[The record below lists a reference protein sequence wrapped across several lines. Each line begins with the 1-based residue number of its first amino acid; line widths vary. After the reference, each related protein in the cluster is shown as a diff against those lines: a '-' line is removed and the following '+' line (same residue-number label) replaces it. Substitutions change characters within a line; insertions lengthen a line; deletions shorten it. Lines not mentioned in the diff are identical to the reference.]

1 MVPDKTYCIPKNFTC
16 KYCQQKILA
25 KYKTLVFRMRSV
37 KREALDLV
45 GNYFHRC
52 KTEKVENKNEFANL
66 LDQNTV
72 SDSESTF
79 SSFSDCGETDEGM
92 PVQQYSFREELAQWA
107 IMENIGNSS
116 VNSLLKI
123 LRKLAP
129 LCKLPAE
136 NT

>member
-52 KTEKVENKNEFANL
+52 KTEKVENEDEFEDL
-66 LDQNTV
+66 LNQNK
-72 SDSESTF
+72 
-79 SSFSDCGETDEGM
+79 FSDLESNFFF
-92 PVQQYSFREELAQWA
+92 YFL
-107 IMENIGNSS
+107 IG
-116 VNSLLKI
+116 KI
-123 LRKLAP
+123 F
-129 LCKLPAE
+129 
-136 NT
+136 